1 MGVLAV
7 DRVQT
12 RDAVI
17 DVAQRLADMLRPLP
31 STGARIR
38 GASWTVGDAAA
49 HLATTGQ
56 LFAQWAGGVEEPYA
70 GPSTQELAA
79 ANAHTLEEF
88 TERSGAGLAD
98 LILDATRTF
107 LERTAAR
114 SPSRTVRTPL
124 AELDGDTLLSYQ
136 LTHLLGHG
144 CSIAKALGK
153 PMPLT
158 REMVPLTLP
167 FLTSIMP
174 AVLKKDKVKGLNAAF
189 LIHFRHGPQ
198 LAVTFDNGAMS
209 VNQTPPRRVDCHIS
223 ADPVAF
229 FQVALGNISQWGP
242 IATGKLMTWGTKPWL
257 ALRFVGYFD
266 AP

>member
-1 MGVLAV
+1 M
-7 DRVQT
+7 
-12 RDAVI
+12 
-17 DVAQRLADMLRPLP
+17 AQRLADMLRPLP
-31 STGARIR
+31 STAIHMR
-38 GASWTVGDAAA
+38 GTSWTVGDAAA

-56 LFAQWAGGVEEPYA
+56 LFAQWAGGVEQAYA

-107 LERTAAR
+107 LERMGAR
-114 SPSRTVRTPL
+114 PSYQKVRTPL
-124 AELDGDTLLSYQ
+124 AEMDGDTLLSYQ

-153 PMPLT
+153 PMPVS
-158 REMVPLTLP
+158 RAMVPFTLP
-167 FLTSIMP
+167 FLISVMP
-174 AVLKKDKVKGLNAAF
+174 AVLKKDKVQGLNAAF
-189 LIHFRHGPQ
+189 LVHFRRGPQ
-198 LAVTFDNGAMS
+198 LAVTFDNGALS
-209 VNQTPPRRVDCHIS
+209 VSQTPPRRVDCHIS

-242 IATGKLMTWGTKPWL
+242 IATGKLMTWGRKPWL
-257 ALRFVGYFD
+257 ALQFVGYFD